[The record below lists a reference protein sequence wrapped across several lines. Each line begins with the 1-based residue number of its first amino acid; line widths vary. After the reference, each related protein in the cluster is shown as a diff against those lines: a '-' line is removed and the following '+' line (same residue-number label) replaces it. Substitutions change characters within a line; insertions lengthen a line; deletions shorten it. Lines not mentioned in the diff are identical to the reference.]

1 MFFFKEVMQ
10 QYICSTKQVVF
21 QRVKHDQQVGK
32 QFLGIQP
39 KERKPDVHREIHS
52 AMNAHN
58 SGRHKND
65 RHSLNFYQI
74 ADIYY
79 VTQ

>member
-1 MFFFKEVMQ
+1 MHKKICEFCVFFKEVMQ

-39 KERKPDVHREIHS
+39 KERKLDVHREIQPRMHTTV
-52 AMNAHN
+52 
-58 SGRHKND
+58 
-65 RHSLNFYQI
+65 
-74 ADIYY
+74 AD
-79 VTQ
+79 TKMTGTA